1 MNSRV
6 LLGLAIAVAVGISA
20 LAYVDRTLAQP
31 VAQTPMGPGGQMMG
45 PGQQMPTGQMMGQM
59 MGQMQQQMT
68 RMTANLQAMRVQLDK
83 INPDLLTAN
92 ERPMYEY
99 LKLLQA
105 QMGMMQGW
113 MGMAQGVMRQT
124 PGMGR

>member
-1 MNSRV
+1 MRSLT
-6 LLGLAIAVAVGISA
+6 LLA
-20 LAYVDRTLAQP
+20 LALVFFVALGALWNADRTLAQP
-31 VAQTPMGPGGQMMG
+31 VAQTPMGPVGQMMG
-45 PGQQMPTGQMMGQM
+45 PGQQMPMGQM
-59 MGQMQQQMT
+59 MGQMQQRMT

-105 QMGMMQGW
+105 QMEMMQGW
-113 MGMAQGVMRQT
+113 MGMAQGVMRQM

>member
-1 MNSRV
+1 MSSRIV
-6 LLGLAIAVAVGISA
+6 LAFLLVAAVGLGA
-20 LAYVDRTLAQP
+20 LVYVDRTLAQP
-31 VAQTPMGPGGQMMG
+31 VAQMPMSPS
-45 PGQQMPTGQMMGQM
+45 GQM

-105 QMGMMQGW
+105 QMEMMQGW
-113 MGMAQGVMRQT
+113 MGLAQGVMRQM

>member
-1 MNSRV
+1 MNSRMV
-6 LLGLAIAVAVGISA
+6 LGLAIAVAVGISA
-20 LAYVDRTLAQP
+20 LAYVDRTLAQS
-31 VAQTPMGPGGQMMG
+31 VAQTPMGPVGQMMG
-45 PGQQMPTGQMMGQM
+45 PGQQMPMGQM

-68 RMTANLQAMRVQLDK
+68 RMTANLQAMRMQLDK